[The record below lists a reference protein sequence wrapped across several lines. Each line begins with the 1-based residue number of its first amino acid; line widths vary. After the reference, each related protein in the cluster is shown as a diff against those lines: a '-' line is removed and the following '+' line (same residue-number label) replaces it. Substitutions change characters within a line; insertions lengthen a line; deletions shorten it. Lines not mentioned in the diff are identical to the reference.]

1 MRMGIFW
8 LGNILVQPGLS
19 IYQQTHGER
28 DTASWQRLGRM
39 EMWIQTHKGKPYL
52 EPGGHPGQLRDSGQ
66 PGSLQPKGAWSLGGR
81 GAHTPCQTGWKG
93 SPRLDAIKAIGMLFA
108 WEQSP
113 PSTPARCHQA
123 LELPVPSDQAPGR
136 SHDPPG
142 RRRGPEVHLS
152 SFASGSSQ
160 DPLVLQRSELSNR
173 KGVLLEHLLTSL

>member
-1 MRMGIFW
+1 
-8 LGNILVQPGLS
+8 
-19 IYQQTHGER
+19 
-28 DTASWQRLGRM
+28 
-39 EMWIQTHKGKPYL
+39 
-52 EPGGHPGQLRDSGQ
+52 
-66 PGSLQPKGAWSLGGR
+66 
-81 GAHTPCQTGWKG
+81 
-93 SPRLDAIKAIGMLFA
+93 MLFA